1 MRRYGMLTLVTG
13 LAVLGLWRGLAGKS
27 KAAASAPTE
36 VAAASTRPGMTAAEW
51 RYFNSQASHWRQ
63 VMLKH

>member
-27 KAAASAPTE
+27 KAAASSPAA
-36 VAAASTRPGMTAAEW
+36 VADASVRPGMTQAEW

-63 VMLKH
+63 AMLRH